1 MEEKTKSYVI
11 FLFAN
16 SHLAIK
22 AELAVKR
29 KLPDKARLI
38 PLPPEV
44 SAGCGMVLRC
54 ETADRKDV
62 ANCLSN
68 ANVAVDGVYS
78 LKIEGSKRVVK
89 DLE

>member
-1 MEEKTKSYVI
+1 METKHYII

-54 ETADRKDV
+54 EENDQKVVAD
-62 ANCLSN
+62 CLSE
-68 ANVAVDGVYS
+68 ANVTVDGIYRLQV
-78 LKIEGSKRVVK
+78 EGSKRVVK
-89 DLE
+89 ELE